1 MEIINVPPTVME
13 QLLQNAEDY
22 ALAMMMTAT
31 PEQIENVRKQNELFD
46 KGLELCPDCSRE
58 SRRDLENCE
67 FCGRDKV
74 PF

>member
-1 MEIINVPPTVME
+1 MEKINVPPRVME

-22 ALAMMMTAT
+22 ALAMMATAT

-46 KGLELCPDCSRE
+46 RGLEICPDCSRE
-58 SRRDLENCE
+58 SRSDLENCE
-67 FCGRDKV
+67 FCRRDKV